1 MSKTKFITRTAVIL
15 ALAVMFQNLRYLIG
29 AMPNSNLIIGSLVN
43 LTIIVATGSVGLLSG
58 IIVSLVTPIVAFYQG
73 HLPHFFLAPVTMLG
87 NCVFAVIFY
96 LLIKSKLT
104 QPVSTALGIV
114 SGAIIKWIVLYW
126 LGIKIVL
133 DLFIPDM
140 PAQKASVIAAA
151 FNIPQIITA
160 LIGGI
165 LGAVIIKVI
174 NSKHTL

>member
-104 QPVSTALGIV
+104 QPVSTAFGNMYR
-114 SGAIIKWIVLYW
+114 APIIKRIVLVTSFYKHSFRPFHS
-126 LGIKIVL
+126 GYAGPKC
-133 DLFIPDM
+133 FR
-140 PAQKASVIAAA
+140 IAAA
-151 FNIPQIITA
+151 FKFRKIITA
-160 LIGGI
+160 LIGE
-165 LGAVIIKVI
+165 LRA
-174 NSKHTL
+174 LL